1 MSVRVFI
8 YLWSK
13 EAMLEMLND
22 GGVVAVCGSISQ
34 YDTRPE
40 KRLGVRNLFQAVAK
54 RLRIEGGNSLNHRGV
69 PWFTWKMGIHK
80 I

>member
-1 MSVRVFI
+1 
-8 YLWSK
+8 
-13 EAMLEMLND
+13 MLEMLND

-54 RLRIEGGNSLNHRGV
+54 RLRIEGGNSLNFHKGL
-69 PWFTWKMGIHK
+69 PCFTWKMGIHEK
-80 I
+80 

>member
-1 MSVRVFI
+1 
-8 YLWSK
+8 
-13 EAMLEMLND
+13 MLEMLND

-54 RLRIEGGNSLNHRGV
+54 RLRIEGGNSLNFHRGL
-69 PWFTWKMGIHK
+69 PWFTWKMGIHEK
-80 I
+80 